1 MKAVVLAAGEG
12 MRLRPL
18 TGDRGKGMLPVANR
32 PIISHVLENLAA
44 CGIRDLVLVVG
55 YQKEK
60 VMNHLGN
67 GKELGM
73 RIEYVEQKFQLG
85 TAHALHQAR
94 DKVCGGPQMDQSKVC
109 ERFLVVP
116 GDSIVSQKALS
127 MLISVPE
134 GEWGML
140 AATSANSS
148 KYGVVTTREDHLIA
162 IHEKHKI
169 TEDLVS
175 SGTPSIVAL
184 ALWDQ
189 RTPSNSSLINTG
201 TYLLDEGIFKLLG
214 TKDLGEPLR
223 LTTCITEEALR
234 RPVKVITIDT
244 WLDAVYP
251 WDLLTINE
259 HILASA
265 PRESAG
271 TVEEG
276 VVIKGAVSI
285 GAGARVRCNT
295 VIEGPAVIGPGTSI
309 GPSAYI
315 GPNTSIGENCAI
327 GPFTVVKGSIIMD
340 DTVLGTHSSVNRSVI
355 GNGCRIGDMFGIEQG
370 ENTILLE
377 KRFTK
382 KKLGAIV
389 GSDCVIS
396 DHVSLGQGVL
406 LGNCCRVGPQR
417 HVRDNLPDG
426 TNAV

>member
-1 MKAVVLAAGEG
+1 
-12 MRLRPL
+12 
-18 TGDRGKGMLPVANR
+18 MLPVANR
-32 PIISHVLENLAA
+32 PIISYVLENLAA
-44 CGIRDLVLVVG
+44 CGIRDLVMVVG

-67 GKELGM
+67 GKELGL

-94 DKVCGGPQMDQSKVC
+94 ELVCGGPQQNKGNVC

-116 GDSIVSQKALS
+116 GDSIVSQNAIS
-127 MLISVPE
+127 RLISVPE

-140 AATSANSS
+140 AASSANSS
-148 KYGVVTTREDHLIA
+148 KYGVVTARDDRLIA
-162 IHEKHKI
+162 IHEKHKV

-189 RTPSNSSLINTG
+189 RTPSDSSLINTG
-201 TYLLDEGIFKLLG
+201 TYLLDEGVFKLLG

-223 LTTCITEEALR
+223 LTTCISEEAVR
-234 RPVKVITIDT
+234 RSIRVITIDS

-251 WDLLTINE
+251 WDLITINE
-259 HILASA
+259 HILAST

-271 TVEEG
+271 TLEEG
-276 VVIKGAVSI
+276 VVLKGPVRI
-285 GAGARVRCNT
+285 GEGARVRCNT
-295 VIEGPAVIGPGTSI
+295 VIEGPVVIGPGTSI
-309 GPSAYI
+309 GPCAYI

-327 GPFTVVKGSIIMD
+327 GPFTAVKGSIIMD
-340 DTVLGTHSSVNRSVI
+340 DTVLGTHSSINRSII

-377 KRFTK
+377 KRFTT
-382 KKLGAIV
+382 KKLGAVV

-406 LGNCCRVGPQR
+406 LGNSCRVGPQR

>member
-12 MRLRPL
+12 RRLRPL

-32 PIISHVLENLAA
+32 PIISYVIENLAT
-44 CGIRDLVLVVG
+44 CGIRDLVVVVG

-60 VMNHLGN
+60 VMNLLGN
-67 GKELGM
+67 GKELGL

-94 DKVCGGPQMDQSKVC
+94 DSICGGREGTPNKVS

-116 GDSIVSQKALS
+116 GDSIVNQKALS
-127 MLISVPE
+127 RLVSIPE

-140 AATSANSS
+140 AASSANSS
-148 KYGVVTTREDHLIA
+148 KYGVVTAREEHLAA

-189 RTPSNSSLINTG
+189 RTPSDSSLINTG
-201 TYLLDEGIFKLLG
+201 TYLLDEGIFRLLG

-223 LTTCITEEALR
+223 LTTCISEEAVR
-234 RPVKVITIDT
+234 RPVKVITIDS

-259 HILASA
+259 HILTST

-271 TVEEG
+271 TMEEG
-276 VVIKGAVSI
+276 VVIKGSVRI
-285 GAGARVRCNT
+285 GEGARVRCNT

-309 GPSAYI
+309 GPSAYV

-327 GPFTVVKGSIIMD
+327 GPFTAVKGSIIMD
-340 DTVLGTHSSVNRSVI
+340 DTVLGTHSSVNRSII
-355 GNGCRIGDMFGIEQG
+355 GNGCRIGDMFCIEQG

-377 KRFTK
+377 KRFTT

-396 DHVSLGQGVL
+396 DHVSMGQGVL
-406 LGNCCRVGPQR
+406 LGNGCKVGPHR
-417 HVRDNLPDG
+417 HVRDNLQDG